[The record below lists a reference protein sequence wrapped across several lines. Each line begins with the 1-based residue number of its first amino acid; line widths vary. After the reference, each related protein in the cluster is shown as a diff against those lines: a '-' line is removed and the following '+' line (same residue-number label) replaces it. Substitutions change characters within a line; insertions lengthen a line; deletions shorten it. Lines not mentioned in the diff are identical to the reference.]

1 MDEISTGTGTGTE
14 SEQQTVVVIGV
25 TTALEDVAAQF
36 DNPEWGFGVY
46 AQTPKG
52 TYYAALDEK
61 GNLLPE
67 KGLVLHATE
76 EAANEMDAA
85 ALAAMKPIIDDLCLM
100 LRVTK
105 VLFFGTGVLEFP
117 IEGLEAVGST
127 E

>member
-1 MDEISTGTGTGTE
+1 MDSTINGAG
-14 SEQQTVVVIGV
+14 SEQQKVIIIGV

-76 EAANEMDAA
+76 ETANEMDAA
-85 ALAAMKPIIDDLCLM
+85 ALAAMKPIIDDARRTLLATRIAFYC
-100 LRVTK
+100 
-105 VLFFGTGVLEFP
+105 TGVLEFP
-117 IEGLEAVGST
+117 IEGLEAVGSA